1 MCMPYLYAL
10 YACLIC
16 FRGGW
21 TKPRLADE
29 KEAAYCKSNRCGHS
43 AHPPSSLQEYAHPP
57 PAPTHTLATTDT
69 GLLVQQVDKV
79 KLVLCRYSLSL
90 SLSRSLAQSLI
101 HSLPPN
107 LGYIKSSKA
116 LAPQSSALAY
126 MCDRYIKSQ
135 LDGTS
140 LVNAFKGAKLKNA
153 FTRAEEA
160 TPGTHSQKHPLC
172 AFLW

>member
-1 MCMPYLYAL
+1 MDDVTH
-10 YACLIC
+10 I
-16 FRGGW
+16 
-21 TKPRLADE
+21 D
-29 KEAAYCKSNRCGHS
+29 GHS
-43 AHPPSSLQEYAHPP
+43 VHPPSSLQEYVHPP
-57 PAPTHTLATTDT
+57 PPSTHTLATTDT

-90 SLSRSLAQSLI
+90 SLSLARLLNLSLI
-101 HSLPPN
+101 HSLHIS
-107 LGYIKSSKA
+107 GTSSRLK
-116 LAPQSSALAY
+116 PQPFKTLHLH

>member
-10 YACLIC
+10 YACLMC

-29 KEAAYCKSNRCGHS
+29 KEAYCKSNRCGHS
-43 AHPPSSLQEYAHPP
+43 VHPPSSLQEYVHPP
-57 PAPTHTLATTDT
+57 PPSTHTLATTDT

-107 LGYIKSSKA
+107 LGYIKLSKA

-140 LVNAFKGAKLKNA
+140 LVNAFKRAGLKNA
-153 FTRAEEA
+153 FTCAEEA
-160 TPGTHSQKHPLC
+160 TSGTHSQKHPLC
-172 AFLW
+172 AFLR